1 MALRFQRL
9 TRPAIRSLDKGQRI
23 NEHGITAERMGNGD
37 IRFSVNIM
45 ADGVRVHRVIGRESE
60 GVTREQAERAIEALR
75 TKARE
80 GRLDLPS
87 GRKVHRLFR
96 EVATDYLTRLTDTL
110 GPNDKG
116 FRDLPNKKRHIE
128 QHLVPYFGSTRADKL
143 KDFAI
148 RHYARHR
155 EEQGVKQATINR
167 ELSTLSHMLRRAI
180 QWKWIKAEDRPAIT
194 KGKEAKK
201 PITVLTPKQQ
211 AALMKAAVADQDPTT
226 WLFVAFGLNA
236 AMRHG
241 EILRVRWADVDFA
254 QRRIH
259 ITEAKAGERWQ
270 PITASL
276 SAMLER
282 ERGQRNDLEV
292 YIFPTTRSDAKRPH
306 RGSMAKQFARAVKNA
321 GLSTKKVTPHVMRHT
336 AITALVAAKVD
347 LPTVQRIS
355 GHKTLQMVL
364 NYTHISDSHVD
375 AAIDAIDTGNLDA
388 VTPELHTTQK
398 RAANDAA

>member
-9 TRPAIRSLDKGQRI
+9 TRPAIRALDKGQRI

-37 IRFSVNIM
+37 VRFSVNIM

-80 GRLDLPS
+80 GRLDLPT

-96 EVATDYLTRLTDTL
+96 EVATDYLARLTDTL

-128 QHLVPYFGSTRADKL
+128 QHLIPYFGKTRADKL

-148 RHYARHR
+148 KHYARHR
-155 EEQGVKQATINR
+155 AEQGVKQATINR
-167 ELSTLSHMLRRAI
+167 ELSTLSHMLRRATT
-180 QWKWIKAEDRPAIT
+180 WKWIKAEDRPEIV
-194 KGKEAKK
+194 KGSEASK
-201 PITVLTPKQQ
+201 PIQILTPKQQ
-211 AALMKAAVADQDPTT
+211 AALMQAAAGDQDPVT

-241 EILRVRWADVDFA
+241 EILRVRWSDVDFA

-259 ITEAKAGERWQ
+259 VPEAKAGERWQ
-270 PITASL
+270 PITATL
-276 SAMLER
+276 ATMLER
-282 ERGQRNDLEV
+282 ERDHRDDKKG
-292 YIFPTTRSDAKRPH
+292 YIFATTRKDAKRPH
-306 RGSMAKQFARAVKNA
+306 RSSMAKQFARAVVGA
-321 GLSTKKVTPHVMRHT
+321 GLNVKKVTPHVMRHT

-347 LPTVQRIS
+347 LPTVQKIS

-364 NYTHISDSHVD
+364 KYTHMTDSHVD
-375 AAIDAIDTGNLDA
+375 ASIDAIDTGNLDA
-388 VTPELHTTQK
+388 VTPELHTAPRK
-398 RAANDAA
+398 AANDAA

>member
-1 MALRFQRL
+1 MALKFQRL
-9 TRPAIRSLDKGQRI
+9 TRPAIRSLEKGQRI
-23 NEHGITAERMGNGD
+23 NEHGITAERMGSGD
-37 IRFSVNIM
+37 VRYSVNIM
-45 ADGVRVHRVIGRESE
+45 ADGVRIHRVIGRESE
-60 GVTREQAERAIEALR
+60 GVTREQAERAIESLR
-75 TKARE
+75 TKSRE
-80 GRLDLPS
+80 GRLDLPT

-116 FRDLPNKKRHIE
+116 FRDLTNKKRHIE
-128 QHLVPYFGSTRADKL
+128 QHLIPYFGKTRADKL

-148 RHYARHR
+148 KHYARHR
-155 EEQGVKQATINR
+155 TEQGVKQATINR

-180 QWKWIKAEDRPAIT
+180 QWKWIKAEDRPVIS
-194 KGKEAKK
+194 KGKEARK
-201 PITVLTPKQQ
+201 PIEILTPKQQ
-211 AALMKAAVADQDPTT
+211 SALMQAATGDQDPTT

-241 EILRVRWADVDFA
+241 EILRVRWTNIDFA

-259 ITEAKAGERWQ
+259 IEEAKAGERWQ
-270 PITASL
+270 PITATL
-276 SAMLER
+276 AMMLER
-282 ERGQRNDLEV
+282 EREQRDDKKG
-292 YIFPTTRSDAKRPH
+292 YIFSTTRKDAKRAH
-306 RGSMAKQFARAVKNA
+306 RSSMAKQFARSVKSA

-336 AITALVAAKVD
+336 AITALVSAGVD

-375 AAIDAIDTGNLDA
+375 SAIDAIDTGNLDA
-388 VTPELHTTQK
+388 VTPELHTTPK
-398 RAANDAA
+398 RAVNDGA